1 MRTDANAVT
10 GHEFVS
16 LHRDLEAMKD
26 WAKRAF
32 SKDRIAELGV
42 VTATLVL
49 FGYTL
54 VILGY
59 VGAVVYHGFHT
70 YTMVGL

>member
-10 GHEFVS
+10 DHEFVS

-32 SKDRIAELGV
+32 SKDRIADVGV
-42 VTATLVL
+42 VTATLVISGCT
-49 FGYTL
+49 FGL
-54 VILGY
+54 LGY
-59 VGAVVYHGFHT
+59 LGAVVYQGFHT

>member
-16 LHRDLEAMKD
+16 LHRDLDALKG

-32 SKDRIAELGV
+32 SKDRIADVGV
-42 VTATLVL
+42 VTAALVVL
-49 FGYTL
+49 GCTMGL
-54 VILGY
+54 LGY
-59 VGAVVYHGFHT
+59 IGAVIYQGFHT